1 MLSVC
6 YVASFREN
14 HVPVVYVVDVQG
26 RVSDENKRVSDENK
40 RLALEVSQLREA
52 ATTAK
57 DKEVQDIVEQVIR
70 KMEEVHAIETSA
82 LLDECAQLTAEK
94 SEFSA
99 TIDDISRDRL
109 LREGEIKTAQMVKSV

>member
-57 DKEVQDIVEQVIR
+57 DKEVQDIVEQV
-70 KMEEVHAIETSA
+70 EEVHAIETSA
-82 LLDECAQLTAEK
+82 LRDECAQLTAEK
-94 SEFSA
+94 SELSA
-99 TIDDISRDRL
+99 TIDDMSRDRL